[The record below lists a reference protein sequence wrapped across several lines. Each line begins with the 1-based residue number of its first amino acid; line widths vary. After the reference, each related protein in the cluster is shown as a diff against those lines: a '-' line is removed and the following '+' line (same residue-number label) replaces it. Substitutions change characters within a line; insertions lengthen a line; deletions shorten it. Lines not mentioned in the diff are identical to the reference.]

1 MKGYKMEH
9 KNTKLIGHT
18 FTRRHPSAEY
28 ENETRT
34 LKITGLG
41 DWSGCPIVE
50 CEVIAGRGD
59 WAMVYVSELPEE
71 LLTKAGLN

>member
-1 MKGYKMEH
+1 MKGIKMALMQ
-9 KNTKLIGHT
+9 LIGET
-18 FTRRHPSAEY
+18 FTKRHPMAEH

-41 DWSGCPIVE
+41 DWGGVNVVDCQ
-50 CEVIAGRGD
+50 VIEGRGD